1 MKIHRLQFS
10 IVIKSDSKNIWATL
24 WDHNSYKK
32 WAAIF
37 YKGSYVN
44 ADKWE
49 EGCKVYFLAPDKS
62 GIYSIIEKHIPNN
75 IIEFKHI
82 GSILN
87 GKEQAIDKET
97 KKWSGSTEIYALT
110 KEKKGIKLAIEI
122 DVLDAHLEFMS
133 KKLPLALKKIKSLSE
148 R

>member
-62 GIYSIIEKHIPNN
+62 GIYSIIEKHIPNY
-75 IIEFKHI
+75 HI
-82 GSILN
+82 ASFL
-87 GKEQAIDKET
+87 
-97 KKWSGSTEIYALT
+97 
-110 KEKKGIKLAIEI
+110 GITQQ
-122 DVLDAHLEFMS
+122 
-133 KKLPLALKKIKSLSE
+133 SLSRIRVE
-148 R
+148 KAS